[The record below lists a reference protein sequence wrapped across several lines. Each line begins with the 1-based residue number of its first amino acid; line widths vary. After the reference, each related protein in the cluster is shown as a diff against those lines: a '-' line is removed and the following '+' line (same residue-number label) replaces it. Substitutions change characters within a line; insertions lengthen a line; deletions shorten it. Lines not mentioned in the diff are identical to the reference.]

1 MERVV
6 DPEIKAM
13 GEISEAL
20 AGLEADAVRRVLKW
34 AVERFQPRPSAGQEG
49 KESGASQGAGSRT
62 FLTLNEAF
70 DAANPDLGL
79 EKILVVAYW
88 FQVQQGQEDWE
99 SFLINKE
106 LKNLGHPSGNIT
118 RDLMTLIQRKH
129 VLQVRKDGKTQQ
141 ARKHYKLTREG
152 VKAVEKMINSGE
164 GFSAT

>member
-1 MERVV
+1 V

-13 GEISEAL
+13 GEISQAL
-20 AGLEADAVRRVLKW
+20 TGLEADAVRRVLKW
-34 AVERFQPRPSAGQEG
+34 AVERFQPRPPAGQEG
-49 KESGASQGAGSRT
+49 KDGGPSQGTGSRT
-62 FLTLNEAF
+62 FLTLAEAF
-70 DAANPDLGL
+70 DAASPSLGL

-99 SFLINKE
+99 SFLINRE

-118 RDLMTLIQRKH
+118 RDLTSLIQRKH

-152 VKAVEKMINSGE
+152 VKAVEKMISSGQ
-164 GFSAT
+164 GLTVD